1 MKGVFTLFW
10 TSREVKCRS
19 FLRFGHISIERSSTD
34 SRITQTI
41 LVHFGLLMFERVTR
55 HFIISMYS
63 CLFIGLVV
71 WHMPVGADPA
81 KTATNDGSER
91 PYGHFTPMILDTVK
105 ANDDQRR
112 KITAI
117 VEELRPTIE
126 PLRKKFKEKQT
137 VFLSG
142 MASGASAE
150 DLLCAQRELGQI
162 RGEINDQYLLMRL
175 RVRKLLQP
183 AQQELYDDFLAKQGW
198 MKKNKK

>member
-1 MKGVFTLFW
+1 MFV
-10 TSREVKCRS
+10 R
-19 FLRFGHISIERSSTD
+19 
-34 SRITQTI
+34 
-41 LVHFGLLMFERVTR
+41 FGLLMFERVTKS
-55 HFIISMYS
+55 FIVGMYL

-71 WHMPVGADPA
+71 WNIPVGAGESKPA
-81 KTATNDGSER
+81 SNDGFER
-91 PYGHFTPMILDTVK
+91 PYGYYTPMILDAVK
-105 ANDDQRR
+105 ANEDQRK

-126 PLRKKFKEKQT
+126 PLRKKFKEKQA

-142 MASGASAE
+142 MGTGATAE

-198 MKKNKK
+198 MRKTKK